1 MADREWYLVQCK
13 VGETQRALENLEN
26 QSYECFLPMIGV
38 EKIRNRKRRL
48 VQEPL
53 FPGYLFIHMD
63 QWEDNWQPIR
73 STRGVTK
80 LVAFG
85 GYPVAVDN
93 DLVEL
98 LKQRCAQQ
106 EMLAALNEGER
117 ILIKEGPF
125 AGLEAIFE
133 SYDGN
138 ERVIILLNFLNKQ
151 QKLTLPIGSVSKAQ

>member
-13 VGETQRALENLEN
+13 VGDTLRALENLEN
-26 QSYECFLPMIGV
+26 QSYVCFLPLIGV
-38 EKIRNRKRRL
+38 ERIRKRKRCT

-53 FPGYLFIHMD
+53 FPGYLFIHLN

-73 STRGVTK
+73 STRGVIR

-85 GYPVAVDN
+85 GMPIAVDN
-93 DLVEL
+93 TLVDI

-106 EMLAALNEGER
+106 EMVAALNEGER
-117 ILIKEGPF
+117 VLINEGPF
-125 AGLEAIFE
+125 AGLDAVFQ

-138 ERVIILLNFLNKQ
+138 ERVIIFLNFLNKQ
-151 QKLTLPIGSVSKAQ
+151 QKLTLPLGSIGKAQ